1 MVRNLVKGN
10 AVVIDGMKGKVTCNG
25 VNKFGDVEIWEFPKL
40 KVAEN
45 NLIIMEKEKNDFK
58 IEYRELLKKYKN
70 WLKRKKEVG

>member
-58 IEYRELLKKYKN
+58 IEYRELLKRYKN

>member
-1 MVRNLVKGN
+1 MDMSMVRNLVKGN

-58 IEYRELLKKYKN
+58 IEYRELLKRYKN
-70 WLKRKKEVG
+70 